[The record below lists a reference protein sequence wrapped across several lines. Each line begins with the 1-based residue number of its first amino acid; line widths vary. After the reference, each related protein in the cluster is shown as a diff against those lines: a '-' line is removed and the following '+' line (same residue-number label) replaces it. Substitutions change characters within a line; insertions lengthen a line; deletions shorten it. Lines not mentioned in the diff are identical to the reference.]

1 MTTFSALSRS
11 RHRHGTHPVEDHR
24 ARLSV
29 TNTTKKRRGISSSTS
44 ELRRHA
50 ADPLFSTSYLLLI
63 AAAGASALGFVF
75 WAVAAHL
82 YSAQDIG
89 RAGVLISA
97 ATFVAG
103 MTAGGPG
110 QVLVR
115 FLPTSR
121 ASPSALVGRVYLFG
135 IALSGTVGLATAKTA
150 TIWSPS
156 LAFLSRDPRWTIGFT
171 VGSIVL
177 AVFILEDGAL
187 TGAGRANLI
196 PFENISYA
204 IGRLVLLG
212 AGIASGLGGIFIAWS
227 LPAAVAVAA
236 ITVLLFRSIL
246 PTRRVEQ
253 GELQESPSVLRFGL
267 ASWLGSALSLASATF
282 MPVIVLN
289 VVGPAKSASFYA
301 ASTIAT
307 GLALISVS
315 TGTSLT
321 AQAASARDRLP
332 NMVRRAIRQSLV
344 LSSAAALVVVVAAPL
359 LMRLF
364 GPDYAE
370 GVTPLRLLA
379 ISTVPFAV
387 SMIGLSVAR
396 VQESLRTILIWE
408 GALCSI
414 GLGLGSVLVSR
425 YGVDGGA
432 AAWVAAQSATALIS
446 LRRTILPLLRAHD
459 RETTG

>member
-1 MTTFSALSRS
+1 MP
-11 RHRHGTHPVEDHR
+11 GR
-24 ARLSV
+24 AK
-29 TNTTKKRRGISSSTS
+29 NRRVSSFTS
-44 ELRRHA
+44 GLRRHA
-50 ADPLFSTSYLLLI
+50 SDPLFGTSYLLLI

-82 YSAQDIG
+82 YSAHDIG

-103 MTAGGPG
+103 VTAAGPA

-115 FLPTSR
+115 FLP
-121 ASPSALVGRVYLFG
+121 ASPASASVLVRRVYLFS
-135 IALSGTVGLATAKTA
+135 IALSGIVGFVTAKTA
-150 TIWSPS
+150 TIWSPT
-156 LAFLSRDPRWTIGFT
+156 LGFLSRDPRWTIGFT
-171 VGSIVL
+171 VASIGL

-227 LPAAVAVAA
+227 LPAAVAVTA
-236 ITVLLFRSIL
+236 ITALLFRSIL
-246 PTRRVEQ
+246 PARDIEQ
-253 GELQESPSVLRFGL
+253 GEAQESLSVLRFGV
-267 ASWLGSALSLASATF
+267 ASWLGSAMSLTSATL
-282 MPVIVLN
+282 MPVMVLD

-307 GLALISVS
+307 GLSLISVS
-315 TGTSLT
+315 TGTSLI
-321 AQAASARDRLP
+321 AQAANARDQLP
-332 NMVRRAIRQSLV
+332 NIVRRAIRQSLV
-344 LSSAAALVVVVAAPL
+344 LSSAAALVVVLAAPL
-359 LMRLF
+359 LMGLF
-364 GPDYAE
+364 GPDYGE

-379 ISTVPFAV
+379 VSTVPFAV
-387 SMIGLSVAR
+387 SMLGLSVAR

-408 GALCSI
+408 VTLGSI
-414 GLGLGSVLVSR
+414 GLGLGSVLVVR

-432 AAWVAAQSATALIS
+432 SAWVVAQSATALVS
-446 LRRTILPLLRAHD
+446 LRLTILPILRLHNKEAA
-459 RETTG
+459 TG